1 MTDYIK
7 NKIETQ
13 RKIQEQREIEHAK
26 GFKQQ
31 QNDIIVGPGEF
42 AEVDTSG
49 IPNKEYVNKMTKE
62 QKTSVNIELDPELL
76 EKIDQEAA
84 QDLRTRKAQVLYII
98 REYFNRNKLG
108 LEKKKFIWDDLKFK
122 KPWENIWENVEI
134 MGDNNKNEPK
144 EK

>member
-1 MTDYIK
+1 MKMTDYIK
-7 NKIETQ
+7 NKIESQ
-13 RKIQEQREIEHAK
+13 RKIQEQREIEYRSRRLLP
-26 GFKQQ
+26 
-31 QNDIIVGPGEF
+31 D
-42 AEVDTSG
+42 VDNHL
-49 IPNKEYVNKMTKE
+49 NKEYVDKMTKE

-84 QDLRTRKAQVLYII
+84 QELRTRKAQVLYII

-134 MGDNNKNEPK
+134 MGDNNKNEPE

>member
-1 MTDYIK
+1 MKMTDYIK
-7 NKIETQ
+7 NKIESQ
-13 RKIQEQREIEHAK
+13 RKIQEQKEIEYRSRRLLP
-26 GFKQQ
+26 
-31 QNDIIVGPGEF
+31 D
-42 AEVDTSG
+42 VDNHL
-49 IPNKEYVNKMTKE
+49 NKEYVDKMTKE

-122 KPWENIWENVEI
+122 KPWENIWENIEI
-134 MGDNNKNEPK
+134 VGDNNKNEPE

>member
-7 NKIETQ
+7 NQIETQ
-13 RKIQEQREIEHAK
+13 RKIQEQREIES
-26 GFKQQ
+26 
-31 QNDIIVGPGEF
+31 NR
-42 AEVDTSG
+42 
-49 IPNKEYVNKMTKE
+49 EYVNKMTKE

-84 QDLRTRKAQVLYII
+84 QELRTRKAQVLYII

-134 MGDNNKNEPK
+134 IGDNNKNEPE